1 MFLRTETTV
10 VLPINILMDTL
21 ENYFKKRFKAN
32 FTANI
37 SFIFMWYLASLTD
50 QFPTSF
56 WFLIWA
62 PQPRL
67 DASLYKVTVE
77 VCHSLVFGK
86 YLARFPSPM

>member
-21 ENYFKKRFKAN
+21 ENYLKKRFKAN

-37 SFIFMWYLASLTD
+37 SFIFIGYLASLTD

-56 WFLIWA
+56 
-62 PQPRL
+62 
-67 DASLYKVTVE
+67 
-77 VCHSLVFGK
+77 
-86 YLARFPSPM
+86 